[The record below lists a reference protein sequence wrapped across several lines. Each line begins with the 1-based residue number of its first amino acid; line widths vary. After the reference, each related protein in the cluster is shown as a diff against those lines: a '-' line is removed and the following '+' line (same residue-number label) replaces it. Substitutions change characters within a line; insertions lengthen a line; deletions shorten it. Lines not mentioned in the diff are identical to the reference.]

1 MVIIWFR
8 KRMDSVDGGTKVNL
22 YEVLSCGIE
31 GRKEIERYF
40 WDEYKIKIGCEGGFE
55 QYNNLMSSI
64 YQDTRKRSEEHG
76 EHIKNLIKILE
87 NKCFEDFDNDIIF
100 YMVLGYKEAG
110 YEIITEKMD
119 DAVSNIERY
128 GEGEDDKS
136 KGRYSKDILEYF
148 PIRID
153 EKGKLLDGI

>member
-1 MVIIWFR
+1 
-8 KRMDSVDGGTKVNL
+8 
-22 YEVLSCGIE
+22 
-31 GRKEIERYF
+31 
-40 WDEYKIKIGCEGGFE
+40 
-55 QYNNLMSSI
+55 
-64 YQDTRKRSEEHG
+64 
-76 EHIKNLIKILE
+76 
-87 NKCFEDFDNDIIF
+87 DIIF